1 MTGKLMAGFIV
12 LSAFAAGIALY
23 YFQIYAFYEPVAAT
37 GDDDVQMTLMAS
49 GQPEAILYDDFEA
62 IDATSSPIRYRAC
75 FTTPMSQPLLTET
88 YEAYEKAEPR
98 NGPDWFDC
106 FNAQDIGAALD
117 AGEALAFMGTENIQF
132 GIDRV
137 IAVLPDGRGYA
148 WHQINTCGELVFDG
162 EPAPD
167 FCPPRPEGQ

>member
-1 MTGKLMAGFIV
+1 MTGKLLAGFIV
-12 LSAFAAGIALY
+12 LSAIAAGLALY
-23 YFQIYAFYEPVAAT
+23 YFQIYAFYEPVSAT

-49 GQPEAILYDDFEA
+49 GQPEAILYEDFEA
-62 IDATSSPIRYRAC
+62 IDASSSPIRYRAC
-75 FTTPMSQPLLTET
+75 FTTEMSQPLLTET

-98 NGPDWFDC
+98 NGPEWFDC
-106 FNAQDIGAALD
+106 FNAQEIGAALESG
-117 AGEALAFMGTENIQF
+117 AALAFMGTENIQF

-137 IAVLPDGRGYA
+137 IAVLADGRGFA